1 MLLEYLKCT
10 YAGIELTETEEFPV
24 STHLC
29 LVLYHETYRSFFYLY
44 LTFLIGWPTYRWCIL
59 LFISV
64 VKEFIVA
71 VEWESLSVISSLWRP
86 LLILGVSEFI
96 FTLYFF
102 VGHERCDLMIF
113 SAFSWL
119 RSPKLED
126 RLIWQS
132 QERRGE
138 RVELKLVVHGIFGS
152 SLFWLG
158 VTGLLGHL
166 IIGHIRSLGLVDT
179 GLRHLTMTLS
189 VFFSFVPVI
198 FLIRTKYSHLV
209 DFSTIILQAGVVCNW
224 IENKGRVSRELWL
237 RRFWVV
243 PTLGFHRLVLHVIT
257 GHVTVVIDGDQVS
270 LVGVLDDS
278 LGSMQKM
285 GAKPHQVL

>member
-1 MLLEYLKCT
+1 
-10 YAGIELTETEEFPV
+10 
-24 STHLC
+24 
-29 LVLYHETYRSFFYLY
+29 
-44 LTFLIGWPTYRWCIL
+44 
-59 LFISV
+59 
-64 VKEFIVA
+64 
-71 VEWESLSVISSLWRP
+71 
-86 LLILGVSEFI
+86 
-96 FTLYFF
+96 
-102 VGHERCDLMIF
+102 MIF
-113 SAFSWL
+113 STFSWL
-119 RSPKLED
+119 SSPKLGD
-126 RLIWQS
+126 SLIWQS

-138 RVELKLVVHGIFGS
+138 RVELKLVVYWIFGS

-158 VTGLLGHL
+158 VSGLLRHL
-166 IIGHIRSLGLVDT
+166 QIGHIRSLGLVHT
-179 GLRHLTMTLS
+179 RLRHLTMTLS
-189 VFFSFVPVI
+189 VLFSFVPVI

-243 PTLGFHRLVLHVIT
+243 PTLGFHRLVLHVIA